1 MTNNIRSYYQRK
13 RVKGIIIYM
22 FQPIFIIIHY
32 VYICIGIY
40 TTDRI
45 SKKDTLKTVENV
57 LDIKTKLLLHK
68 LLTNN
73 TLSKI
78 GGIIKCGKEANI
90 YYGECPVTS
99 HSSSSNI
106 DGDDEYEN
114 VMDTNEEMNMTCS
127 SLNDNSFVNEEED
140 NNHNNIE
147 EVSDINISTSQNDI
161 IHDSN
166 NNNNINSNDIINN
179 NNVMYEE
186 EEYDDPII
194 VIKENSPLVA
204 IKIYKTTVNQFKNRN
219 DYYAGDHRFDGL
231 QLNKGGIRKMVKKV
245 NAL

>member
-1 MTNNIRSYYQRK
+1 MY
-13 RVKGIIIYM
+13 IYVC
-22 FQPIFIIIHY
+22 IF
-32 VYICIGIY
+32 IGIY

-114 VMDTNEEMNMTCS
+114 VMDNNEEMNMTCS
-127 SLNDNSFVNEEED
+127 SLNDNSFVNEDDDD
-140 NNHNNIE
+140 NNNDSNI
-147 EVSDINISTSQNDI
+147 EVSDIDISNSQSDI

-166 NNNNINSNDIINN
+166 SNNNNSNSNNNNIESNGISDGNNSIMD
-179 NNVMYEE
+179 EE